1 LNLIK
6 LIPGVGIL
14 ISKLFIPVFLA
25 LGIIFS
31 FVFATNDADAAS
43 YNNLTKQGYKTG
55 KLSRN
60 PAGIRGWRLS
70 KGADRYFCKMRV
82 SLVYVGK
89 SGMVG
94 FSSSGRQIKMSR
106 KAYESKTGGHD
117 KRIPQMRDLK
127 AGRLEPNHVGSC
139 RKLRK

>member
-1 LNLIK
+1 M
-6 LIPGVGIL
+6 
-14 ISKLFIPVFLA
+14 ISKFFLTVLFTLA
-25 LGIIFS
+25 ISSSI
-31 FVFATNDADAAS
+31 VFATIDADAAS
-43 YNNLTKQGYKTG
+43 YKSLTTQGYKIG

-60 PAGIRGWRLS
+60 PAGIRGWQLS
-70 KGADRYFCKMRV
+70 KGAGRYFCKMRV
-82 SLVYVGK
+82 SAVYVGK

-94 FSSSGRQIKMSR
+94 FTSSGRQIKMSR

-127 AGRLEPNHVGSC
+127 AGRLKPNHVGSC